1 MREET
6 KHREAFERYVELG
19 ATRSLGRLHDHLQ
32 REKADAPSIRTLE
45 SWSSE
50 FGWQQRLSD
59 LEREARQ
66 AHHQA
71 LTERRRETQQR
82 HLQLGVVLQQQG
94 LQSLLARIA
103 ADEISAATALRAIVA
118 GVLLEREASGLDEDP
133 PEKSAEATEV
143 HLIMGGDQDLFMY
156 PDPDQ
161 DDP

>member
-19 ATRSLGRLHDHLQ
+19 ALRSLGRLRDQLQ
-32 REKADAPSIRTLE
+32 GEDSDAPAIRTLE
-45 SWSSE
+45 SWSSA
-50 FGWQQRLSD
+50 FDWQRRLDD
-59 LEREARQ
+59 LEHESRQ
-66 AHHQA
+66 AHHQT

-82 HLQLGVVLQQQG
+82 HLQLGRVLQQQG

-103 ADEISAATALRAIVA
+103 ADDISAATALRAILS
-118 GVLLEREASGLDEDP
+118 GVLLEREASGLEEDP
-133 PEKSAEATEV
+133 RKKSTEVREV
-143 HLIMGGDQDLFMY
+143 HLALGGEQDLFMY